1 MERHVS
7 DEPAERLVRKIGT
20 CLLLVSR
27 AKPAFYSVSE
37 DVSSFSPHLAKR
49 RASGCEITPFQA
61 FKHLF
66 VIGADGADAQ
76 ESARLRQLVAYFDGR
91 QH

>member
-7 DEPAERLVRKIGT
+7 DEPAERLGRQ
-20 CLLLVSR
+20 SR
-27 AKPAFYSVSE
+27 PILKPAFYSVSE

-61 FKHLF
+61 LKHLF